1 VNLQIPLSWLPPF
14 EKGGPGGIFR
24 QTDSHRR
31 SARRTSVWKS
41 PLIPIFQRGGRTRP
55 WVSLLVSLLT
65 LLAACNSAP
74 APDAATPVPTLPAP
88 RAAHPQHLFTAT
100 IADPKTFNPI
110 IVTDAASRTAVS
122 DVFDTLLRLDTR
134 SEEMQPALVER
145 WTLDEPRTM
154 LTLTLRDGVRW
165 HDGQPL
171 TAADVAF
178 TFEAIYDQRVPS
190 PLKPALLI
198 DGRPMKVEVV
208 DARTVRIR
216 LPRPFAPLLT
226 SLAVPIVPKHVL
238 GDALRDGTFAQQ
250 WGTDMAPQALV
261 GSGPYRLDQYEP
273 GRTIHLVR
281 NPDYW
286 MHDDVGR
293 SLPWLTEQTIRIVP
307 DQETATRTF
316 LAGDIDL
323 HTPSAEE
330 VRGLLEQQTTGG
342 FAVREIGVD
351 PGMLFIAFNRN
362 PAHYKQNG
370 TPDPRLGWFT
380 DPHFL
385 RAIAHAVDKTTM
397 IATALDGFGTPAVSF
412 VSPAN
417 QRFYNPHL
425 VDYPFDLARARALLA
440 EGGYIDRDGDGVVE
454 DRRGRPIEFTL
465 TTNAGNPVREQI
477 SRVLQHD
484 WQDGLHLRVHLE
496 PLEPGALIDKLQ
508 TTFDWDAM
516 LMGFTG
522 SVEPHDADSL
532 LRSSGAL
539 HVWQPNQAHPTTDWE
554 AEIDQLLDR
563 ASRSGDLA
571 ERRQAYWRV
580 QEILHERLPII
591 QTVRPLRFAAASSA
605 LENFEPS
612 VWGVYRPERI
622 RFAE

>member
-1 VNLQIPLSWLPPF
+1 MS
-14 EKGGPGGIFR
+14 G
-24 QTDSHRR
+24 RR
-31 SARRTSVWKS
+31 
-41 PLIPIFQRGGRTRP
+41 GR
-55 WVSLLVSLLT
+55 SGCLAALLA
-65 LLAACNSAP
+65 LLAACNPSA

-88 RAAHPQHLFTAT
+88 RAAHPQHLFTAI

-110 IVTDAASRTAVS
+110 IVSDAASRAAVS
-122 DVFDTLLRLDTR
+122 DVFDTLLRLDVR
-134 SEEMQPALVER
+134 SEEMQPALAES
-145 WTLDEPRTM
+145 WTLDAAGTT
-154 LTLTLRDGVRW
+154 LTLTLRDGLRW

-178 TFEAIYDQRVPS
+178 TFDAIYDPRVPS

-198 DGRPMKVEVV
+198 DGKPMKVEAV
-208 DARTVRIR
+208 DAHTVRIR
-216 LPRPFAPLLT
+216 LPRPFAPLLN

-238 GDALRDGTFAQQ
+238 GDALRDGIFAQR
-250 WGTDMAPQALV
+250 WGTDVAPQVLV
-261 GSGPYRLDQYEP
+261 GSGPYRFAQYDP
-273 GRTIHLVR
+273 GRAIHLAR
-281 NPDYW
+281 NADYW
-286 MHDDVGR
+286 MRDDHGYA
-293 SLPWLTEQTIRIVP
+293 LPYLTEQTIRIVP

-316 LAGDIDL
+316 LAGEIDL

-330 VRGLLEQQTTGG
+330 VRGLLDQQTRGG

-351 PGMLFIAFNRN
+351 PGMLFVTFNRN
-362 PAHYKQNG
+362 PAHYKENG
-370 TPDPRLGWFT
+370 TPNPRLGWFT
-380 DPHFL
+380 DPYFL
-385 RAIAHAVDKTTM
+385 RAVAHAIDKTTM
-397 IATALDGFGTPAVSF
+397 IATALDGFGAAAVSF

-417 QRFYNPHL
+417 ARFFNPHL

-440 EGGYIDRDGDGVVE
+440 EGGYVDRDGDGVVE
-454 DRRGRPIEFTL
+454 DRKGRPIEFTL
-465 TTNAGNPVREQI
+465 TTNAGNPMREQI

-484 WQDGLHLRVHLE
+484 WQDGLHFRVHLE
-496 PLEPGALIDKLQ
+496 PLDPGALIDKLQ
-508 TTFDWDAM
+508 TTFDWDAI

-522 SVEPHDADSL
+522 SVDPHDADSL

-539 HVWQPNQAHPTTDWE
+539 HVWFPSQTHPATDWE
-554 AEIDQLLDR
+554 TEIDQLLDR
-563 ASRSGDLA
+563 ASRSSDFT

-591 QTVRPLRFAAASSA
+591 QTVRPLRFIAASNG